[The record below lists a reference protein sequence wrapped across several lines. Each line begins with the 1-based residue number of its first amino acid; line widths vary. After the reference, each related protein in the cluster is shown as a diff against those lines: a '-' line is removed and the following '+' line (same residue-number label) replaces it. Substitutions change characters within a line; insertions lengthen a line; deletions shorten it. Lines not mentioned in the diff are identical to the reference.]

1 MSALANAP
9 AARRFATAGL
19 ILATLGFAGCAER
32 PDARLNFVPDD
43 YRARHPIIVGDA
55 TQNLDILPS
64 SADTRLTHADYT
76 RVQSFAAR
84 FRSSRAAAISVQV
97 PVRTRNAAAASL
109 VAKDMLRALH
119 REGVPRSRVVFSS
132 YEVAGGDEAYPIRL
146 SYTGLSAGLDHPCGQ
161 WPSDL
166 GDTYQNR
173 NYENFGC
180 ASQANLAAQIA
191 DPRDLLGPRGMSE
204 IDAER
209 RTTVINDYRQGRS
222 TASDRSTT
230 ESNYSW

>member
-19 ILATLGFAGCAER
+19 ILATLAFAGCAER
-32 PDARLNFVPDD
+32 PDASLNFVPDD

-64 SADTRLTHADYT
+64 AADTRLTHADLT
-76 RVQSFAAR
+76 RVQSFANR
-84 FRSSRAAAISVQV
+84 FRASRAAAISVQV

-109 VAKDMLRALH
+109 VARDMLRALH
-119 REGVPRSRVVFSS
+119 REGVPRSRIVFSS

-180 ASQANLAAQIA
+180 ASQANLAAQIS

-209 RTTVINDYRQGRS
+209 RTTVIGDYRQGRS
-222 TASDRSTT
+222 TASERSNT